1 MKKSLA
7 FFMAAAMLTPSAFA
21 AEITPY
27 VGVSLVIDKAGTSA
41 KRVGFDPSRIKVD
54 MGQLQNGIPAMISN
68 AMGSAIVQD
77 GGGDM
82 KFDMAM
88 AGEISAGIKWGNWR
102 AELQAA
108 LRGASEDAYDIFDGA
123 FDITP
128 IPNMPISVGVDA
140 NIATSTSVRH
150 NSYLANFYYDIDINS
165 KKWMP
170 YVGAGLGVGVYKQTA
185 TVDASGIATGT
196 ILPDGPIEFGQSMT
210 VLDQTKTVFEW
221 QLAAGALYSFN
232 ENWGIDIAYRF
243 NSATIAGE
251 FVYAHELK
259 LGARYSF

>member
-7 FFMAAAMLTPSAFA
+7 FFMVAAMLTPSAFA

-41 KRVGFDPSRIKVD
+41 KRVGFDPSRITVD
-54 MGQLQNGIPAMISN
+54 MSQMQNGIPAMISN

-77 GGGDM
+77 GGGNM

-88 AGEISAGIKWGNWR
+88 AGEITAGIKWGSWR

-108 LRGASEDAYDIFDGA
+108 LRGASEDAYDIFDGT
-123 FDITP
+123 FN
-128 IPNMPISVGVDA
+128 IPLNMPVVGEQLVDVTA
-140 NIATSTSVRH
+140 DIATSTSVRH

-185 TVDASGIATGT
+185 TIDASGNAIALTQNY
-196 ILPDGPIEFGQSMT
+196 PFGQSMT

-221 QLAAGALYSFN
+221 QLALGALYSFD

-243 NSATIAGE
+243 NSATIEGE